1 MEGLNNIL
9 QYLSG
14 NLGIILTFLTV
25 IAGIIE
31 KSKTSWKPVSAL
43 FRWIG
48 KKTNQDLYDKLE
60 ETNKKVDG
68 VIITVGKVEAKV
80 DANERD
86 RIKQEILA
94 FSNSLRD
101 GKGHTKDEFQ
111 HIQEIYYKYHDELNG
126 NGLITEE
133 YEFIRSVYR
142 KTYNKVLGNTYNEE

>member
-1 MEGLNNIL
+1 MEGFKETLKF
-9 QYLSG
+9 LSE
-14 NLGIILTFLTV
+14 NLGLVLTFLTI

-31 KSKTSWKPVSAL
+31 KSKISWQPLSAF

-48 KKTNQDLYDKLE
+48 RKLNKDLYDKIE

-68 VIITVGKVEAKV
+68 VITTVGKVEAKV

-101 GKGHTKDEFQ
+101 GANHTKDEFQ
-111 HIQEIYYKYHDELNG
+111 HIQELYYKYHEELNG